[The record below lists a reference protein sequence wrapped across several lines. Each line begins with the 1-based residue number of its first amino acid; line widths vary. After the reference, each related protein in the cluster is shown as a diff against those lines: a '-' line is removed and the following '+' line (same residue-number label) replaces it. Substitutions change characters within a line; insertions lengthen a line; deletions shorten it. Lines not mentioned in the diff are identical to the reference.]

1 MNKETMRELRER
13 AEEMISA
20 GIANKDALFA
30 ALPESWRK
38 QKLELSTSGINEA
51 APSDK
56 ELAKRGLAPKVKN
69 VWSKTEEVVAGD
81 C

>member
-30 ALPESWRK
+30 ALPV
-38 QKLELSTSGINEA
+38 L
-51 APSDK
+51 
-56 ELAKRGLAPKVKN
+56 KVKN
-69 VWSKTEEVVAGD
+69 AWSKTEEVVAGD